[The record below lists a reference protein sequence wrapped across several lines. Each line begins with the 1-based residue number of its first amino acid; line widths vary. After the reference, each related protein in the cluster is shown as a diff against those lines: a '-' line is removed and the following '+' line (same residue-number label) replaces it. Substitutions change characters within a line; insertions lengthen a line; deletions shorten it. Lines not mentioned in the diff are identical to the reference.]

1 MSQAAW
7 SPGADLKKV
16 LSIAVGQGGHPS
28 EEIPSTLVYVEMAV
42 HQAKSL

>member
-16 LSIAVGQGGHPS
+16 LSIAVGQGGHPC
-28 EEIPSTLVYVEMAV
+28 EEIPPTLVYVEMAARLV
-42 HQAKSL
+42 KPL